1 MQLGPVEVP
10 SDIYHAIVVVA
21 GTGAINMLD
30 AHGVAQIC
38 QKMDLFHVG
47 EWITADLGRYAA
59 LILFGR
65 VSTEERAV

>member
-38 QKMDLFHVG
+38 QKMDMHQVG
-47 EWITADLGRYAA
+47 AWITADLGRYSA
-59 LILFGR
+59 LIMFGR
-65 VSTEERAV
+65 ACTGEPAV